1 MTVNQAA
8 VAKSIEASKEN
19 MGKKL
24 LSLEQHGI
32 CAFESGLEGKVVYGK
47 TALPIVPVMVTKPV
61 HQNGEQISTH
71 ALLDCGSTRTLCTKQ
86 LVEVLELESLPT
98 QNTIDT
104 VRPNANKVTQKVNV
118 MEKWEFC

>member
-1 MTVNQAA
+1 
-8 VAKSIEASKEN
+8 
-19 MGKKL
+19 
-24 LSLEQHGI
+24 
-32 CAFESGLEGKVVYGK
+32 VYGK

-86 LVEVLELESLPT
+86 VVEVLELESLPT

-104 VRPNANKVTQKVNV
+104 VRPNAIKVTQKVNV
-118 MEKWEFC
+118 MEKWELC